1 MKEQVIA
8 EIVVVPIGTE
18 STEVSKYVARC
29 LDVVKEAKGV
39 TYVLTAMSTI
49 VQGPLSRVLE
59 VYERMHEVPFGMGGK
74 RVLSTLKI
82 DDRRDKLATI
92 EGKVKSVSEKG
103 SV

>member
-18 STEVSKYVARC
+18 STEVSKYVAKC
-29 LDVVKEAKGV
+29 LDVVKQAKDV

-49 VQGPLSRVLE
+49 IQGPLSRVLE
-59 VYERMHEVPFGMGGK
+59 IYEKMHEVPFGMGGK

-82 DDRRDKLATI
+82 DDRRDKRVVLGDKTTSI
-92 EGKVKSVSEKG
+92 EARLT
-103 SV
+103 